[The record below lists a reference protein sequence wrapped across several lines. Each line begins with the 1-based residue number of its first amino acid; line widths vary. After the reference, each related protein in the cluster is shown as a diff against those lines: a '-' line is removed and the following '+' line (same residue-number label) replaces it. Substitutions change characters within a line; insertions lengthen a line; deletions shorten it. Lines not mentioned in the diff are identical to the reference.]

1 MEEENFTKLYIVKMP
16 NSFCGIGA
24 MMLNHPKNVDN
35 DVFKTLNFPQFKLCR
50 FLTRPR
56 NTRRA
61 GRLSRRRIRSL
72 SRATFLT
79 RTSFEVTRCGPCD
92 NVSLYII
99 LHPIQFDFRIYV
111 LVTSINPLRIYLYK
125 NGLVRFATEKFST
138 DPKVLSI

>member
-1 MEEENFTKLYIVKMP
+1 M
-16 NSFCGIGA
+16 
-24 MMLNHPKNVDN
+24 
-35 DVFKTLNFPQFKLCR
+35 
-50 FLTRPR
+50 
-56 NTRRA
+56 
-61 GRLSRRRIRSL
+61 